1 MRGEPA
7 KYFSKLLKRDYPM
20 SKRYLNRLESIDRL
34 IRTKATGSPQQLADR
49 LQISVS
55 LLYALIATM
64 KEMGAPIGYSKIK
77 RSYYYEGLGGFDFRF
92 RYLEQYDAA

>member
-1 MRGEPA
+1 
-7 KYFSKLLKRDYPM
+7 M

-55 LLYALIATM
+55 LLYTLIVTM
-64 KEMGAPIGYSKIK
+64 KERGAPIKYNKS
-77 RSYYYEGLGGFDFRF
+77 RCSYYYEGEGGFDFCF
-92 RYLEQYDAA
+92 RHKEQYEGA